1 MTSMDHDDERR
12 TSTEDI
18 LAGTRA
24 DEQPE
29 TPETRETP
37 EARETRER
45 PVYPGEATTTGE
57 EPREGDTA
65 GGAETA
71 GTGEAGGR
79 TGRTV
84 EGEVPADGG
93 GKREERESLLPPAEA
108 EELRSRWQ
116 EVQTRFVDAPREA
129 VRDADELV
137 ADLMRRLA
145 EYFAGR
151 KHGLESQWNRDGEA
165 DTEELRV
172 ALKQYRVFFDRLL
185 SS

>member
-1 MTSMDHDDERR
+1 MTPMEHDDERR

-18 LAGTRA
+18 LAGTTA
-24 DEQPE
+24 DEQPQ
-29 TPETRETP
+29 TRETQ
-37 EARETRER
+37 ER
-45 PVYPGEATTTGE
+45 AVYPGEATGK
-57 EPREGDTA
+57 EPGTDDTA
-65 GGAETA
+65 GGTETA
-71 GTGEAGGR
+71 GAGAAGGT
-79 TGRTV
+79 TGRTA
-84 EGEVPADGG
+84 EGEVPTDGG
-93 GKREERESLLPPAEA
+93 GEREEHKREERESLLPPDEA
-108 EELRSRWQ
+108 DELRSRWQ

-172 ALKQYRVFFDRLL
+172 ALKQYRAFFDRLL
-185 SS
+185 SN